1 MAHRKTAATILCL
14 VVLSSAAILLPAYRQ
29 KARQRKLA
37 QDAAQYRA
45 AAAHGD
51 ADAQYRLGSI
61 SYYGQGAPQDY
72 TEAVR
77 WYRKAAGQGSAVAQY
92 ALAYCY
98 FHGRGVSQDSAE
110 AVRWLRKA
118 ADQGYVAAENRLG
131 DMYARGDGLPRDYVE
146 AVRWSRKAA
155 AQGDAGSQRYLGRAY
170 HWGQGVPQSYT
181 EAVHWYR
188 KAAEQG
194 DAPAQWYLARAYR
207 LGQGAARDYIQATR
221 WYLKFF
227 GQTTLRCARRLG
239 WTPLAVLLAALVCI
253 LVPERCWGRA
263 RWLSWALLSSACVA
277 QVTHLL
283 SGSPFTGW
291 VRVLDIVLFAT
302 LSVMTALIAI
312 AGAMHDRKTPAHPA
326 AG

>member
-1 MAHRKTAATILCL
+1 MAHRKTAAAILCL

-98 FHGRGVSQDSAE
+98 FHGRGVSRDSAE
-110 AVRWLRKA
+110 TVRWLRKA

-146 AVRWSRKAA
+146 AVRWSRRACCT
-155 AQGDAGSQRYLGRAY
+155 GDAECWA
-170 HWGQGVPQSYT
+170 PP
-181 EAVHWYR
+181 EADAPMAELTVVR
-188 KAAEQG
+188 KATPRPSTGTARQPNKVTRPHSG
-194 DAPAQWYLARAYR
+194 ISPARIASVRAPHGTTYR
-207 LGQGAARDYIQATR
+207 RPVGI
-221 WYLKFF
+221 
-227 GQTTLRCARRLG
+227 
-239 WTPLAVLLAALVCI
+239 
-253 LVPERCWGRA
+253 
-263 RWLSWALLSSACVA
+263 
-277 QVTHLL
+277 
-283 SGSPFTGW
+283 
-291 VRVLDIVLFAT
+291 
-302 LSVMTALIAI
+302 
-312 AGAMHDRKTPAHPA
+312 
-326 AG
+326 